1 MPLERAMVA
10 GSVRFG
16 EDFELDCN
24 AGKLRR
30 SGRVLKLERIPT
42 EILLFLVQQRG
53 EIVSREQIVEKIWGK
68 DVHLDTDNSINGA
81 IRKIRQVLKDD
92 PDEPRFI
99 QTVTGKGYR
108 FFAPIIDA
116 GATQA
121 TVVEAE
127 SAKTGATEEGGQVAS
142 VPEPSVGEVP
152 AAEPQ
157 ISDSRPRRWP
167 FLLAAAVMV
176 LIFTVIA
183 YFRWSTPR

>member
-16 EDFELDCN
+16 DNFELDCY

-42 EILLFLVQQRG
+42 DILLFLVQQRG

-81 IRKIRQVLKDD
+81 IRKIRQVLRDD

-108 FFAPIIDA
+108 FFAPVIDVA
-116 GATQA
+116 AESKVTDEGAPD
-121 TVVEAE
+121 EAE
-127 SAKTGATEEGGQVAS
+127 QTTS
-142 VPEPSVGEVP
+142 VTEPSVKEYP
-152 AAEPQ
+152 AVEPE
-157 ISDSRPRRWP
+157 ITNASPP
-167 FLLAAAVMV
+167 
-176 LIFTVIA
+176 
-183 YFRWSTPR
+183 